1 MSIQHREDSIRD
13 MKLER
18 LGVTPPQDWNDVEQV
33 RTAKKAEIGLACSA
47 AIYAGIDVG
56 GAHYSLTEHDF
67 YHRTYC
73 NHLNAWIKRAGL
85 DEIPAIVYGADL
97 PADLAASM
105 AALIEK
111 AGGDA

>member
-33 RTAKKAEIGLACSA
+33 RAAKKAEIGLACSA

-56 GAHYSLTEHDF
+56 GAHYS
-67 YHRTYC
+67 
-73 NHLNAWIKRAGL
+73 
-85 DEIPAIVYGADL
+85 
-97 PADLAASM
+97 
-105 AALIEK
+105 
-111 AGGDA
+111 

>member
-56 GAHYSLTEHDF
+56 GAHYSLTEHDQTELMAQF
-67 YHRTYC
+67 QRLGPCLTARGDTAPKHNPRRSGSRKP
-73 NHLNAWIKRAGL
+73 NRL
-85 DEIPAIVYGADL
+85 DH
-97 PADLAASM
+97 
-105 AALIEK
+105 
-111 AGGDA
+111 

>member
-56 GAHYSLTEHDF
+56 GAHYSHAVPPQKGAPCPVC
-67 YHRTYC
+67 H
-73 NHLNAWIKRAGL
+73 
-85 DEIPAIVYGADL
+85 IP
-97 PADLAASM
+97 
-105 AALIEK
+105 
-111 AGGDA
+111 